1 MSNLHH
7 HPHTK
12 LQPPAVPNQHR
23 TSSYPARRRGTC
35 SKHSRVWPLRG
46 HRPNPTAC
54 DREPGPCRYSGSLWH
69 KNLQPA
75 RHFQEGSARPQRGWT
90 GEGGE
95 PRPQPRP
102 GEGLRPRG
110 RAGPNGSSAP
120 LLGLTATPPPP
131 DDDTTEPPVQP
142 DPEPAHRAA
151 AASALLPPGG
161 AAPHGQAPGR
171 PRSRGGEKK
180 ERGRG
185 GR

>member
-171 PRSRGGEKK
+171 PRSRGGEEK